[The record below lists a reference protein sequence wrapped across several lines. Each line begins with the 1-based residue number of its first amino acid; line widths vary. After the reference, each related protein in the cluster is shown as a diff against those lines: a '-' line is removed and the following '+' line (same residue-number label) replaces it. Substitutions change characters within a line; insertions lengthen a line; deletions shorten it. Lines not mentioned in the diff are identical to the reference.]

1 MTLIIE
7 LGMVFGLLSIAALLH
22 GQRNS
27 SENTLVL
34 GSGIKARTLLREVET
49 HSSLAHQKLLGFVSS
64 NNGEDLVPDS
74 LCIRSEEKLQQLISK
89 LQVKTL
95 VIAMEADEAKRWS
108 QQLLDC
114 KLDGV
119 NIVDS
124 SMYKLNPG
132 AKRIQPQEIRKML
145 TVPLVR

>member
-1 MTLIIE
+1 MMLIIE
-7 LGMVFGLLSIAALLH
+7 LGMVFGLLSIAALLY
-22 GQRNS
+22 GQRNYP
-27 SENTLVL
+27 ENTLVL
-34 GSGIKARTLLREVET
+34 GTGIKARTLLREVET

-74 LCIRSEEKLQQLISK
+74 LCIKPEEQLQQLITR

-95 VIAMEADEAKRWS
+95 IIAMEADEAKRWS
-108 QQLLDC
+108 QKLLDC
-114 KLDGV
+114 KLSGV

-124 SMYKLNPG
+124 SMYKLNSK
-132 AKRIQPQEIRKML
+132 AKRIPSQDFRKML